1 MTSVARKKIG
11 IQDASIAEIEDLE
24 RWQILAG
31 IGPGSA
37 LGEDLAEAKES
48 GVLSHA
54 LRGGIKHARSINQ
67 YANMFDSLCAR
78 TLVLS
83 ARSGAKTVGLL
94 LLGPPPALLQRGPQF
109 NGQNAAFLFHVAKLG
124 VLAVD
129 PTVHGTGIGSRLVRV
144 GTDIARQSGYLVLY
158 GEFHADRPA
167 LPTFYE
173 RCGFE
178 VLETDQALNLTEVM
192 GFPTLIKPTGSDRL
206 FVTGLT

>member
-1 MTSVARKKIG
+1 
-11 IQDASIAEIEDLE
+11 
-24 RWQILAG
+24 WQILAG

>member
-1 MTSVARKKIG
+1 MARKKIG

-24 RWQILAG
+24 EWQILAG
-31 IGPGSA
+31 IAPGSA

-67 YANMFDSLCAR
+67 YANMFDSL
-78 TLVLS
+78 
-83 ARSGAKTVGLL
+83 
-94 LLGPPPALLQRGPQF
+94 
-109 NGQNAAFLFHVAKLG
+109 G

-129 PTVHGTGIGSRLVRV
+129 PTVQGTGIGSRLVRV

-167 LPTFYE
+167 LPTYYQ

-178 VLETDQALNLTEVM
+178 VLQTDQALNLTEVM
-192 GFPTLIKPTGSDRL
+192 GFPTDKANRQRPTLRHRIDLDAPMRMDA
-206 FVTGLT
+206 VDVEAA